1 MDTEDQ
7 GAVAKAFQYSGTK
20 IVTPLKTYDP
30 GDEFDEEYFE
40 FGLYM
45 SRRELKTIN
54 RRLVRGRQAS
64 AKQGKYVGSVAPFG
78 YEKAPLT
85 GQKGFTLIPSPDAA
99 VVQLIFR
106 LFLSSAELGTG
117 DTATQLNQMGYRTR
131 QGHYWSGSTVCKVLT
146 NPVYMGKI
154 KMGYRPKIK
163 TYEDGVQKVL
173 RPVRKFGEYTLIDG
187 LHEPLVSEEVWQKAA
202 DKLHASTLSR
212 TVSSRTPQNPFSGLL
227 KCAVCGYGM
236 KRQQNS
242 RGGIV
247 YCLTPNCSCKAS
259 DVTEVEALL
268 MQALREIVDSFEEE
282 YPQPKTVRS

>member
-1 MDTEDQ
+1 MQRLLREVSAGQWDGVLVVEIERLARGDTEDQ

-106 LFLSSAELGTG
+106 LFLSSAEMGTG

-131 QGHYWSGSTVCKVLT
+131 QGHCWSGFHRLQGAHQ
-146 NPVYMGKI
+146 P
-154 KMGYRPKIK
+154 
-163 TYEDGVQKVL
+163 
-173 RPVRKFGEYTLIDG
+173 G
-187 LHEPLVSEEVWQKAA
+187 LHGQDQDGIS
-202 DKLHASTLSR
+202 
-212 TVSSRTPQNPFSGLL
+212 PQD
-227 KCAVCGYGM
+227 
-236 KRQQNS
+236 QN
-242 RGGIV
+242 
-247 YCLTPNCSCKAS
+247 L
-259 DVTEVEALL
+259 
-268 MQALREIVDSFEEE
+268 
-282 YPQPKTVRS
+282 